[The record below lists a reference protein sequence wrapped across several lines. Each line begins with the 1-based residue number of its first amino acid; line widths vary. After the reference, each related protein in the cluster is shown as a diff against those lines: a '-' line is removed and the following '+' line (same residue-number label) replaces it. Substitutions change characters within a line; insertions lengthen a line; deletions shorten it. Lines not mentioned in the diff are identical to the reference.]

1 MAKKTGSSK
10 DKVKEVTPEVVF
22 KSKSENSTEVLE
34 PEVIS
39 ADEAIEISEDNFGD
53 DNSKEPDEANESLLV
68 KKTNA
73 IIASETKALSPADPL
88 AQYLLEIKKYKL
100 LSREEERETAIKYK
114 ETGDSEYAEKL
125 VTANLRFVVK
135 VAAEYNKFGG
145 KLLDLIQEGN
155 VGLMHAVKEFNPYK
169 GVKLITY
176 AVWWIR
182 GYIQDYL
189 MKQQSLVKI
198 GTTQNQK
205 KLYYQLKKQD
215 IQDLNSPENVKQLSG
230 KLGIDEKEV
239 IEMSKRMGGGD
250 VSLSQP
256 LSGSDNLTLMD
267 FQTSPK
273 EEALDDLLGRF
284 EEVKNFNRKIDDLKK
299 ELNEK
304 ELFLL
309 EERLLAEEPLTLQEI
324 GEQRGVSREAVRQM
338 EVRVMKKIKTALV
351 GEDS

>member
-1 MAKKTGSSK
+1 MSKLKGSSEK
-10 DKVKEVTPEVVF
+10 IKEVTPEIVDVA
-22 KSKSENSTEVLE
+22 
-34 PEVIS
+34 PI
-39 ADEAIEISEDNFGD
+39 DI
-53 DNSKEPDEANESLLV
+53 SKEKESLKSSLV

-73 IIASETKALSPADPL
+73 IIKAQTKALSPTDPL
-88 AQYLLEIKKYKL
+88 AQYLIEIKKYKL
-100 LSREEERETAIKYK
+100 LTAEEEKEIAIKYK
-114 ETGDSEYAEKL
+114 ETGDSEYAERL

-135 VAAEYNKFGG
+135 VASEYNKFGG

-182 GYIQDYL
+182 GYIQEYL

-205 KLYYQLKKQD
+205 KLYYKLKKQD
-215 IQDLNSPENVKQLSG
+215 LSDLNDPETLKQLSG
-230 KLGIDEKEV
+230 DLGIDEKEV
-239 IEMSKRMGGGD
+239 REMSKRLGGND

-256 LSGSDNLTLMD
+256 LNNSDSGTLMD
-267 FQTSPK
+267 FQSSK
-273 EEALDDLLGRF
+273 EEESVDNILTHY
-284 EEVKNFNRKIDDLKK
+284 EEISHLKNKIESLKS

-309 EERLLAEEPLTLQEI
+309 EERLLSEDPLTLQEI
-324 GEQRGVSREAVRQM
+324 GKKRGVSREAVRQM
-338 EVRVMKKIKTALV
+338 EVRVLKKIKDRLQ
-351 GEDS
+351 E